1 MATIYEIARKLQMP
15 GLNIHAT
22 FHPTNLTTRMFN
34 SARRMIA
41 TGRIEGNGGAAK
53 IARVVLDSKH
63 VAYVSCSKWGLSIEG
78 SYELTDAAKQGIR
91 DLYEAYIVVRSATD
105 SRFDDDDRKSAREYL
120 NAVLDSDRSY
130 LNVYSKELR
139 EQIADA
145 FLENRSARDLQHA
158 QQLLADFEAGKPMPV
173 PIF

>member
-63 VAYVSCSKWGLSIEG
+63 VAYVSCSKWALSIEG

-91 DLYEAYIVVRSATD
+91 DLHEAYIVIESASNRHYD
-105 SRFDDDDRKSAREYL
+105 EDDRKHARRYL
-120 NAVLDSDRSY
+120 NEVLDSGRRY
-130 LNVYSKELR
+130 LNVYNKELR
-139 EQIADA
+139 EQIADV